1 MNVQSNV
8 IGKKPFYACLRQFF
22 LTYVKT
28 AEAQSEIWNP
38 FAEYV
43 LTQQTLNLAVYT
55 DG

>member
-1 MNVQSNV
+1 MNIQSNV
-8 IGKKPFYACLRQFF
+8 IGKKPFYACLRKF

-28 AEAQSEIWNP
+28 AEAQSERWNP